1 MVSKAGTFF
10 IVVFVLLILA
20 AIGWVVFT
28 QLRARRL
35 GLPPPSLST
44 YNPFQSSRSAA
55 ATYPAP
61 APGGIQGW
69 IADKYRALRQRGGGG
84 RTADGAY
91 EGPSGFE
98 GNRGGG
104 GGRRGFGPL
113 DPDEA
118 WDARVGHEADPYG
131 PGPGGYYEEQELGLH
146 HSERSTAYP
155 GPATATPPTY
165 HASPPSP
172 QRGRSRSRDPPVQN
186 PFDDS
191 AATQSNVSLRG
202 LSPRPAS
209 RSARHGEEDGERRSI
224 FRENV
229 S

>member
-10 IVVFVLLILA
+10 IVLFVILVLFA
-20 AIGWVVFT
+20 LSYIIFT

-35 GLPPPSLST
+35 GLPPPAFST
-44 YNPFQSSRSAA
+44 YNPFHSSRSAS

-69 IADKYRALRQRGGGG
+69 IADKYRAMRRKGGAG
-84 RTADGAY
+84 RTAGGAY
-91 EGPSGFE
+91 EGPSGYE
-98 GNRGGG
+98 GARGGG
-104 GGRRGFGPL
+104 ARRGFGPL

-146 HSERSTAYP
+146 SERSTAYP
-155 GPATATPPTY
+155 AAPAHSPPTY
-165 HASPPSP
+165 QTSPPTP
-172 QRGRSRSRDPPVQN
+172 PRGRSQSRDPTPQN

-191 AATQSNVSLRG
+191 AATQSNISTRG
-202 LSPRPAS
+202 LSPRPGS
-209 RSARHGEEDGERRSI
+209 RATQHHDDEEGERRSV
-224 FRENV
+224 FREDI